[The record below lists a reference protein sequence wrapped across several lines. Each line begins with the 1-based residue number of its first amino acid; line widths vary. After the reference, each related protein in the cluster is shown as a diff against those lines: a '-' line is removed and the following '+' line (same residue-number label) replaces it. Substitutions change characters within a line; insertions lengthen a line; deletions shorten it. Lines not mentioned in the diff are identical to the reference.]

1 MDYNKHCKYEF
12 GQYVQVHDQHDNTML
27 PRTTGALALRP
38 TGNAQGNFYFFSL
51 TTGRVLNRVHATP
64 LPMPDDVIK
73 RVETLARRQWAN
85 PGLVF
90 GDREQ
95 QPINDLD
102 DYYYDK
108 ANDADYNVDD
118 EEQDDREFDEDYE
131 YASEDDDE
139 EYNEDIEGENGW
151 QAIVDMIV
159 PEPAIPEADEP
170 NTGDPDSVPNDQHMN
185 EEPEE
190 NHDAP
195 MENPHLL
202 EVTVESTGVED
213 DQDMTSDTNAVET
226 PGVGNDPTEP
236 DIGTESKTIGGYSL
250 RQNRARTYSHLKTQA
265 SSQEWGETHATTG
278 TTGEVNQSTAQ
289 VPMKTGLHLFGDA
302 GNQAM
307 KSEMGQLHKRT
318 VMKTKYSKDLTTEQW
333 REALAYLMFLK
344 QKRCGRIKARGC
356 ADGRKQRDKIT
367 KQESASPTV
376 ATESVFITAVVDAHE
391 GRTVKIV
398 DVPGAFMH
406 ADQDDLVHV

>member
-1 MDYNKHCKYEF
+1 MDYNKHCKYKF

-73 RVETLARRQWAN
+73 RVETLALRQQAN

-95 QPINDLD
+95 QPINNLD
-102 DYYYDK
+102 DYYYDE
-108 ANDADYNVDD
+108 ADDDDYNIDD
-118 EEQDDREFDEDYE
+118 EEQDDSEFDEDYE
-131 YASEDDDE
+131 YASVDDDE
-139 EYNEDIEGENGW
+139 EYNEDIEDENGW
-151 QAIVDMIV
+151 QAVVDVII

-170 NTGDPDSVPNDQHMN
+170 NTGDPDQVHNDQHMN

-190 NHDAP
+190 NQDAP
-195 MENPHLL
+195 MENPHLQ

-236 DIGTESKTIGGYSL
+236 DVGTESKTIGGYSL
-250 RQNRARTYSHLKTQA
+250 
-265 SSQEWGETHATTG
+265 
-278 TTGEVNQSTAQ
+278 
-289 VPMKTGLHLFGDA
+289 
-302 GNQAM
+302 
-307 KSEMGQLHKRT
+307 
-318 VMKTKYSKDLTTEQW
+318 
-333 REALAYLMFLK
+333 
-344 QKRCGRIKARGC
+344 
-356 ADGRKQRDKIT
+356 
-367 KQESASPTV
+367 
-376 ATESVFITAVVDAHE
+376 
-391 GRTVKIV
+391 
-398 DVPGAFMH
+398 
-406 ADQDDLVHV
+406 

>member
-1 MDYNKHCKYEF
+1 MSPRTIITGRHVDYNKHCKYEF

-38 TGNAQGNFYFFSL
+38 TGNAHGNSYFFSL

-64 LPMPDDVIK
+64 LPMPDNVIK
-73 RVETLARRQWAN
+73 RVETLACRQRAN

-102 DYYYDK
+102 DYYYDE
-108 ANDADYNVDD
+108 ADDADYNIDD
-118 EEQDDREFDEDYE
+118 EEQDDSEFDEDYE

-139 EYNEDIEGENGW
+139 EAVVN
-151 QAIVDMIV
+151 VVV

-170 NTGDPDSVPNDQHMN
+170 NTGDRDQVPNDQHMN

-195 MENPHLL
+195 MENPHLQ

-213 DQDMTSDTNAVET
+213 DQDMTSDTNVVET

-236 DIGTESKTIGGYSL
+236 DVGTESKTIGGYSL
-250 RQNRARTYSHLKTQA
+250 
-265 SSQEWGETHATTG
+265 
-278 TTGEVNQSTAQ
+278 
-289 VPMKTGLHLFGDA
+289 
-302 GNQAM
+302 
-307 KSEMGQLHKRT
+307 
-318 VMKTKYSKDLTTEQW
+318 
-333 REALAYLMFLK
+333 
-344 QKRCGRIKARGC
+344 
-356 ADGRKQRDKIT
+356 
-367 KQESASPTV
+367 
-376 ATESVFITAVVDAHE
+376 
-391 GRTVKIV
+391 
-398 DVPGAFMH
+398 
-406 ADQDDLVHV
+406 